1 MKYQK
6 TILLKDGRECILRN
20 GTSEDAQAVLDI
32 FLLTHEQT
40 DFLASYPDESTH
52 TVEEEAKFLQ
62 GQTDSENG
70 IEILAEVNGKIA
82 GLAGISCVGPKSKIR
97 HRAEFGISIDKA
109 YWGLGI
115 GRALTAACIDCA
127 KAAGYAQIELSAVAG
142 NAHAIALYESFG
154 FTEYGRNPLGF
165 RSRTDGWQ
173 ELVEMRLVLD
183 DRANKQKDAVLFLH
197 GMGGSAEEAE
207 HYRPLFADCDVI
219 GLDYHGIAP
228 WDAGKEIEETIWKLC
243 GEYRSVSLIGYSLGA
258 FLAMHA
264 GVDTLLKRAYFISP
278 VVDMES
284 LILMLME
291 QNGVTEEMLKEKGTI
306 RDKFGLA
313 LSWEYLCYVREHP
326 VEWNAPTAILY
337 AEHDNL
343 TPYGTIEAFANAHSA
358 SLTVMPNGEHWF
370 HTEEQMAFLDEWFRK
385 ERR

>member
-6 TILLKDGRECILRN
+6 TVTLKDGRKCVLRN
-20 GTSEDAQAVLDI
+20 GTAADAQAVLDI

-52 TVEEEAKFLQ
+52 TVESEAKFLQ

-70 IEILAEVNGKIA
+70 IEILAEVDGTVA
-82 GLAGISCVGPKSKIR
+82 GLAGISRFSPKSKMR
-97 HRAEFGISIDKA
+97 HRAEFGVSVDKR
-109 YWGLGI
+109 YWRLGV
-115 GRALTAACIDCA
+115 GRALTAACIECA
-127 KAAGYAQIELSAVAG
+127 KAAGYAQIELSAVAD
-142 NAHAIALYESFG
+142 NAHAIALYESLG
-154 FTEYGRNPLGF
+154 FREYGRNPLGF

-183 DRANKQKDAVLFLH
+183 DRVNKQKDAVLFLH
-197 GMGGSAEEAE
+197 GMGGSAEEAA
-207 HYRPLFADCDVI
+207 HYKPLFPDCDVI

-228 WDAGKEIEETIWKLC
+228 WDAGEEIKDAVLKLC

-264 GVDTLLKRAYFISP
+264 GIDGLLKRAYFISP
-278 VVDMES
+278 VVDMEE
-284 LILMLME
+284 LILMLMA
-291 QNGVTEEMLKEKGTI
+291 QDGVSEEALQEKGTI
-306 RDKFGLA
+306 PGSFGLA
-313 LSWEYLCYVREHP
+313 HSWKYLCWVREHP

-337 AEHDNL
+337 AQHDDL
-343 TPYGTIEAFANAHSA
+343 TPYETIAAFAKKHGA
-358 SLTVMPNGEHWF
+358 SLCVMPNGEHWF
-370 HTEEQMAFLDEWFRK
+370 HTGEQMAYLDEWFLK